1 MEEIQTHILLLFLP
15 LVIGNVLH
23 MIIVKKNY
31 LKALSIPISST
42 LFGTNKTYRG
52 FIVVPVL
59 SGFIAYL
66 NAIIFDSLLVTN
78 RDALFI
84 GIGLGIAYMLFELPN
99 SYLKRKLGIPQGTSS
114 KKYKILQLCID
125 KTDSLLGVFAFYYFA
140 TSVTFA
146 TIIGLFLAAFLI
158 HISLS
163 YLLVVL
169 KIKKSI

>member
-1 MEEIQTHILLLFLP
+1 MEGIKTHILLLFLP
-15 LVIGNVLH
+15 LVIGNVAH

-31 LKALSIPISST
+31 IKALSIPISSK

-52 FIVVPVL
+52 FLVLPVL

-66 NAIIFDSLLVTN
+66 NAIIFDSLQIAN
-78 RDALFI
+78 RYAFFI
-84 GIGLGIAYMLFELPN
+84 RIGLGFAYMLFELPN

-114 KKYKILQLCID
+114 NKYKILQLCID
-125 KTDSLLGVFAFYYFA
+125 KIDSLVGVFAFYYF
-140 TSVTFA
+140 TISVTFD
-146 TIIGLFLAAFLI
+146 TIIALFIAAFLI

>member
-1 MEEIQTHILLLFLP
+1 MEGIKTHILLLFLP

-42 LFGTNKTYRG
+42 LFGANKTYRG
-52 FIVVPVL
+52 FLVLPVL
-59 SGFIAYL
+59 SGFIACL
-66 NAIIFDSLLVTN
+66 NAITFDSLQASN
-78 RDALFI
+78 RYALFI
-84 GIGLGIAYMLFELPN
+84 GTGLGIAYMLFELPN
-99 SYLKRKLGIPQGTSS
+99 SYLKRKLGIPQGASY

-125 KTDSLLGVFAFYYFA
+125 KIDSLVGVFAFYYFA
-140 TSVTFA
+140 TSVTFE